1 MDIALIAAL
10 TLVASAVGTLTGFG
24 TSTIMVPILASFL
37 PVPQVLLLVGIIHWF
52 CDIWKML
59 LFRGGVRWR
68 LILLFG
74 ATGIVATVVGGM
86 LVFQAPERLLARVL
100 GAFLLAYVVFILI
113 KGRFSIP
120 QTNVTALAG
129 GAAYGFS
136 AGIFGVG
143 GAVRGAFLS
152 AYDLPKSVY
161 IFTAGAIGLVVDT
174 GRVVTYFWQGATL
187 DTRLLWALIVF
198 VPISFVGAKLA
209 ERLVD
214 HIPQERFR
222 TVVAVFLGLVALQ
235 LLLFPGATAP
245 GGG

>member
-10 TLVASAVGTLTGFG
+10 TLIASAVGTLTGFG

-52 CDIWKML
+52 GDIWKML
-59 LFRGGVRWR
+59 LFRSGVRWR
-68 LILLFG
+68 LIFLFG
-74 ATGIVATVVGGM
+74 VTGIVATVIGGIV
-86 LVFQAPERLLARVL
+86 VFRTPEVLLARVL
-100 GAFLLAYVVFILI
+100 GAFLLAYVLFIFL
-113 KGRFSIP
+113 KGRFKIP
-120 QTNVTALAG
+120 ETNVTALAG

-161 IFTAGAIGLVVDT
+161 IFTAGAIGLAIDS
-174 GRVVTYFWQGATL
+174 GRIVTYIWQGAAL
-187 DTRLLWALIVF
+187 DTALLWGLAIF
-198 VPISFVGAKLA
+198 VPVSFIVAKLA

-214 HIPQERFR
+214 RIPQERFR
-222 TVVAVFLGLVALQ
+222 SVVAMFLGLVALQ
-235 LLLFPGATAP
+235 LLLFPGATSP
-245 GGG
+245 RG